1 MKGPIG
7 AVRRRVAQR
16 LSAMIDWRVRKAF
29 EDERT
34 VILDTNRTVGE
45 ISSHLSDRIAVL
57 ENSLLQLRQQVAAIK
72 QEEK

>member
-1 MKGPIG
+1 
-7 AVRRRVAQR
+7 
-16 LSAMIDWRVRKAF
+16 MIDWRVRKAF

-72 QEEK
+72 QEEE